1 MWLCSCA
8 AASSQFHTGVYMEK
22 ACVWNRTSEALLL
35 ELVREKRFL
44 WDPKDH
50 VYHKTKLRQEAFKS
64 IAEALTLQCP
74 ELSQLNGDQ
83 VRHSDLMMK
92 GVHGDSD
99 VALVQEVALGEGC
112 LEGGIILEEQQ
123 PSPSCV
129 PNIET
134 SAPTLTAY
142 EDQLVILKTPVN
154 TTTCHK

>member
-1 MWLCSCA
+1 
-8 AASSQFHTGVYMEK
+8 MEK
-22 ACVWNRTSEALLL
+22 PCVWNRTSEALLL

-64 IAEALTLQCP
+64 IAKALTLQFP
-74 ELSQLNGDQ
+74 ELSQLNGGYQVADQ
-83 VRHSDLMMK
+83 VHLQ
-92 GVHGDSD
+92 DSD